1 MARTAGS
8 HGPKTMEAIGQAGL
22 RLIYEK
28 GYEAMSL
35 RHLATEVGLQVG
47 SLYNHISTKQDLL
60 FGLLRKHMEDLL
72 SSLDE
77 ALAPAGDAHQ
87 KLQTF
92 AAFHVSYHIARK
104 REVFICYSELRS
116 LDPENYDIIVAMR
129 RAYEQRLITILEDGL
144 AEGRFSVADP
154 QVAAYGILAMLTGVC
169 TWFRPDGR
177 LGADDVVTLYTGM
190 VLDAVGDKTPRPP
203 SSNPE
208 D

>member
-1 MARTAGS
+1 
-8 HGPKTMEAIGQAGL
+8 MEAIGQAGL

-116 LDPENYDIIVAMR
+116 LDSENYDIIVAMR

>member
-1 MARTAGS
+1 
-8 HGPKTMEAIGQAGL
+8 MEAISQAGL

-208 D
+208 GS

>member
-1 MARTAGS
+1 
-8 HGPKTMEAIGQAGL
+8 MEAIGQAGL

-35 RHLATEVGLQVG
+35 RHLATEVGIQVG

-60 FGLLRKHMEDLL
+60 FGLLRKHMENLL
-72 SSLDE
+72 ESLDE

-87 KLQTF
+87 KLRTF

-116 LDPENYDIIVAMR
+116 LDPENYEVIVAMR
-129 RAYEQRLITILEDGL
+129 RAYEKRLIAILEDGL

-169 TWFRPDGR
+169 TWFRPNGR
-177 LGADDVVTLYTGM
+177 LSADDVVALYTGM

-203 SSNPE
+203 SSNSE
-208 D
+208 GS